1 MVKYGRVSCE
11 RVLSGQGLVDVFGF
25 LAEEPA
31 CRSLI
36 RPETGA
42 IMATPGQD
50 PAAAIS
56 QRALAGTDPV
66 CEMALALFCS
76 VLGAVAGNLGLML
89 LATGGVFVAGG
100 IAPRILPYL
109 QRGTFRERS
118 IARGG
123 CTPWSSGCPP
133 TWSPIR
139 SLVCWAQRR
148 WPQRNNAANAS
159 RGLKKSVKRTDPT
172 VDVSAVGNGSQGA
185 RAAVAVSGPARFD
198 ESTRVRTEERFGR
211 MVGRSPAMQA
221 VFDVIGKAS
230 TSEATILLEGE
241 TGTGKEISAE
251 AIHRGS
257 PRRDKPFLVVDCGAM
272 PPNLLE
278 SELFG
283 HERGAFTG
291 AVSARQGVFE
301 AAAGGTVF
309 LDEIG
314 ELALDLQPK
323 LLRVLERREVRR
335 VGTNNHLPVNVRLIA
350 ATNRSLRQQVAE
362 QKFRSDLYYRL
373 AVVEV
378 KLPPLR
384 ERLPDLPLL
393 VEHIVR
399 NLGTVDEQT
408 LAVGARRRV
417 PRRAGRPHLAG
428 QHPRA
433 AQLSRAL
440 RGPARLRAAAAA
452 RALPPPIPGPESAG
466 QHRPAPARGARGVG
480 EHVRAPLPR
489 RAAAPARKPR
499 QRRRPRRR
507 RRPDLLL
514 PPCSGSTASRQRE
527 GTAGLRRK
535 TEGLGPRADT
545 APRKACP
552 PRPSPADRERRSEG
566 RALRDR
572 SAIRGSGP
580 LAPEG

>member
-1 MVKYGRVSCE
+1 
-11 RVLSGQGLVDVFGF
+11 
-25 LAEEPA
+25 
-31 CRSLI
+31 
-36 RPETGA
+36 
-42 IMATPGQD
+42 
-50 PAAAIS
+50 
-56 QRALAGTDPV
+56 
-66 CEMALALFCS
+66 
-76 VLGAVAGNLGLML
+76 
-89 LATGGVFVAGG
+89 
-100 IAPRILPYL
+100 
-109 QRGTFRERS
+109 
-118 IARGG
+118 
-123 CTPWSSGCPP
+123 
-133 TWSPIR
+133 
-139 SLVCWAQRR
+139 
-148 WPQRNNAANAS
+148 
-159 RGLKKSVKRTDPT
+159 
-172 VDVSAVGNGSQGA
+172 
-185 RAAVAVSGPARFD
+185 VAVSGPARFD

-393 VEHIVR
+393 VEHVVR
-399 NLGTVDEQT
+399 NLGIVDEET
-408 LAVGARRRV
+408 LSVVRGQQF
-417 PRRAGRPHLAG
+417 LAALAHHSWPG
-428 QHPRA
+428 NIRE
-433 AQLSRAL
+433 LRNYLERCLAL
-440 RGPARLRAAAAA
+440 RDFAPPRGAGGSAPAPTGPEGAVNIGQPLREARESWVSSFERRYLEELLRLHDNRVSAAA
-452 RALPPPIPGPESAG
+452 RAAGVDRIYFYRLLWKHGLRTREQSSEPPGD
-466 QHRPAPARGARGVG
+466 PAP
-480 EHVRAPLPR
+480 
-489 RAAAPARKPR
+489 
-499 QRRRPRRR
+499 
-507 RRPDLLL
+507 
-514 PPCSGSTASRQRE
+514 
-527 GTAGLRRK
+527 
-535 TEGLGPRADT
+535 
-545 APRKACP
+545 
-552 PRPSPADRERRSEG
+552 
-566 RALRDR
+566 
-572 SAIRGSGP
+572 
-580 LAPEG
+580 